1 MLNLLAAPAAMVKD
15 RAADNTVLVSPH
27 HVSLAAGVG
36 TADIISVA
44 GYPTGRHHTLIKAS
58 EARLAI
64 QSGASEVWVSLDETV
79 TDANAVLS
87 ELIAIREACPEPAR
101 LGLIVPDAPLADT
114 TLNAAHQAGYQRL
127 IVRSCEAAGSAES
140 SAGEEGMKKG
150 PALAAA
156 TLPVLEF
163 PAAAV

>member
-1 MLNLLAAPAAMVKD
+1 MLNLLAAPAATVKD
-15 RAADNTVLVSPH
+15 RAADNTVVVSPH
-27 HVSLAAGVG
+27 HVSIAAGAG
-36 TADIISVA
+36 DGDDI
-44 GYPTGRHHTLIKAS
+44 GRHHTLIKAS

-87 ELIAIREACPEPAR
+87 ELIAIREACPDPAR
-101 LGLIVPDAPLADT
+101 LGLIVPDAPLADAA
-114 TLNAAHQAGYQRL
+114 LNAAHQAGYQRL
-127 IVRSCEAAGSAES
+127 IVRSSAAAGADRAES
-140 SAGEEGMKKG
+140 GAGEEGMKKG

-163 PAAAV
+163 PAALV